1 MLASIILLLLVG
13 SAFFIGAKIQKLAIV
28 LLSTV
33 SVRLTLFVDVSGL
46 VPDVEFR
53 DSSRFK
59 KL

>member
-13 SAFFIGAKIQKLAIV
+13 LAFFIGAKIQKLAIV

-46 VPDVEFR
+46 VPDVAFR
-53 DSSRFK
+53 DSSGFK